1 MSEDRKDQGR
11 AAEQSGVPR
20 LIKRY
25 ANRKLYDTTSSRY
38 VTLEEIGEMVKGG
51 ADVKI
56 VDNRNQEDL
65 TAVTLA
71 QIIFEAEKRRSR
83 MPLLLL
89 TDIIRH
95 GGETLSDFIE
105 KEVTPRVASLKEGAG
120 AGLKKLARDNSRELL
135 GATSGVLSDWQRR
148 VDDQIHKALAQ
159 VSPVL
164 LKGEVHG
171 LEARLDELERRLQG
185 LEHLDPEGKD
195 STG

>member
-1 MSEDRKDQGR
+1 MSEDRKDRGSP
-11 AAEQSGVPR
+11 AEEGAPR

-25 ANRKLYDTTSSRY
+25 ANRKLYDTTASRY
-38 VTLEEIGEMVKGG
+38 VTLEEIGEMVKAG

-71 QIIFEAEKRRSR
+71 QIIFESEKTRSR

-89 TDIIRH
+89 TDLIRH
-95 GGETLSDFIE
+95 GGETLSEFIE
-105 KEVTPRVASLKEGAG
+105 KEVTPRVTSLKEGAG

-135 GATSGVLSDWQRR
+135 GATSSVLSDWQHR
-148 VDDQIHKALAQ
+148 VDEQIHKALAQ
-159 VSPVL
+159 VSPGL

-171 LEARLDELERRLQG
+171 LTARLEELERRLQG
-185 LEHLDPEGKD
+185 LEHSDPASKD
-195 STG
+195 PPA